1 MGDRVRV
8 GVLVLLVAVVIIRS
22 VLRER
27 KRIQTEREADIDEGD
42 IEFGVGDTFYD
53 GNETARRT
61 NKVFTLVTV
70 VLIGAVLPAIAIFVA
85 TDAKDFIELQGGL
98 TVTEGRESRLVSR
111 AIVAVYTAVLVLFP
125 ALMYF
130 QFDQQRVGAIRSKWV
145 RAIFRMDP
153 QMKTLADV
161 DARYGDQLGEASSY
175 STDSV
180 RFLGGRHSS
189 IVIATILISVGWTVL
204 VLRTDSYDF
213 DGTTEISTLV
223 ATADDAA
230 GVWP

>member
-1 MGDRVRV
+1 M
-8 GVLVLLVAVVIIRS
+8 
-22 VLRER
+22 
-27 KRIQTEREADIDEGD
+27 
-42 IEFGVGDTFYD
+42 
-53 GNETARRT
+53 
-61 NKVFTLVTV
+61 
-70 VLIGAVLPAIAIFVA
+70 
-85 TDAKDFIELQGGL
+85 
-98 TVTEGRESRLVSR
+98 
-111 AIVAVYTAVLVLFP
+111 LVLFP

-130 QFDQQRVGAIRSKWV
+130 QFDQQRVGAIRGKWV

-180 RFLGGRHSS
+180 RFLGGRHSP

-230 GVWP
+230 GRARDAAGQVGDEDLVTRAEAVESARPRRLAPTPRSRTSRPRASERP